1 VRWRSDSPQAI
12 FDRKYL
18 VIAIGSA
25 FAEQEMIRKSLDVGV
40 RALSTVMW
48 SYSSVALLLGRS
60 QKPSAAMLERAGEE
74 GIDVVVRASGGGA
87 VIAGPWM
94 CSHTVLLPADHALV
108 RMSLPRSYEVIG
120 EAWRRALGRH
130 GIPTEMAPR
139 ATARPA
145 GADDAKRWVCFG
157 SLSCGELVGPDNRKI
172 VGLAQVRR
180 RNGVAIC
187 AGLLLG
193 QPDWPRLLRIWL
205 GQRDDALAL
214 SLREGAVSC
223 EECAPLRRVP
233 GIAQINAEIV
243 GELRELG
250 LAAWFAGTQHRT
262 S

>member
-1 VRWRSDSPQAI
+1 
-12 FDRKYL
+12 
-18 VIAIGSA
+18 VIAVGSA

-40 RALSTVMW
+40 RAPSAAMW
-48 SYSSVALLLGRS
+48 SYSSVALVLGRS

-94 CSHTVLLPADHALV
+94 CSHTVLVPPDHDFV
-108 RMSLPRSYEVIG
+108 RLSLPRGYEVIG

-130 GIPTEMAPR
+130 GIPTDMAPR
-139 ATARPA
+139 APA
-145 GADDAKRWVCFG
+145 GPADADDAKRWVCFG
-157 SLSCGELVGPDNRKI
+157 GLSCGELVGPDNRKI

-193 QPDWPRLLRIWL
+193 QPDWQRLLRVWL
-205 GQRDDALAL
+205 GQGDDALAQ
-214 SLREGAVSC
+214 SLRDGVVSC

-233 GIAQINAEIV
+233 GIAEINADIV
-243 GELRELG
+243 AELRELG
-250 LAAWFAGTQHRT
+250 LAA
-262 S
+262 

>member
-1 VRWRSDSPQAI
+1 VRWRSDWRPAN
-12 FDRKYL
+12 FDRKCF

-25 FAEQEMIRKSLDVGV
+25 LAEQAMIRKSLDDGV
-40 RALSTVMW
+40 QAPSTAMW
-48 SYSSVALLLGRS
+48 SYSSVALVLGRS

-94 CSHTVLLPADHALV
+94 CSHTVLLPPDHALV

-130 GIPTEMAPR
+130 GIPTDMAPR
-139 ATARPA
+139 ATAGPA
-145 GADDAKRWVCFG
+145 GADDAKRGVCFA

-180 RNGVAIC
+180 RSGVAIC

-193 QPDWPRLLRIWL
+193 QPDWARLLRVWL
-205 GQRDDALAL
+205 GQGDDAMAQ
-214 SLREGAVSC
+214 SLRERAVSC

-243 GELRELG
+243 AELRELG
-250 LAAWFAGTQHRT
+250 LAA
-262 S
+262 